1 MSTYGGSFEFLQG
14 NEISVTIVTL
24 LKGILYREDN
34 LEIWSSLWEHQAAIS
49 DYVAVMGLALMV
61 DEAEGYAYIRSLEK
75 EDEGG
80 LSTVPRLISR
90 RQLSYSVSLLLA
102 LLRKK
107 LAEFDAGG
115 SDTRLILTR
124 EEVVE
129 MIRIFLPHGSNDV
142 KLIDQIDT
150 TLNKVA
156 DMGFIRRLRGQ
167 GNTFEVRRIIKA
179 FVDAQW
185 LSEFDDRLAEYE
197 QQLAG
202 KWGGANDV

>member
-1 MSTYGGSFEFLQG
+1 MSTYGGSIESVQG
-14 NEISVTIVTL
+14 QEVSVAIVTL

-34 LEIWSSLWEHQAAIS
+34 LEIWRSLWVHQAAIS
-49 DYVAVMGLALMV
+49 DYVAVMGLLLV
-61 DEAEGYAYIRSLEK
+61 LDEAEGYAYLSSVQK

-80 LSTVPRLISR
+80 ASNVPRLIAR
-90 RQLSYSVSLLLA
+90 RQLSYPVSLLLA

-167 GNTFEVRRIIKA
+167 GNTIEVRRIIKA

-185 LSEFDDRLAEYE
+185 LSDFNNRLEEY
-197 QQLAG
+197 QRQVAG
-202 KWGGANDV
+202 KWDGADDV

>member
-1 MSTYGGSFEFLQG
+1 MSTYGSDVELLLG
-14 NEISVTIVTL
+14 NEISGAIVTL
-24 LKGILYREDN
+24 LKGILYREDSPA
-34 LEIWSSLWEHQAAIS
+34 IWRSLWEHQAAIS
-49 DYVAVMGLALMV
+49 DYVSVMGLELMV
-61 DEAEGYAYIRSLEK
+61 DDAEGYAYLRSLDK
-75 EDEGG
+75 EDDGG
-80 LSTVPRLISR
+80 VSTIPRLISR

-115 SDTRLILTR
+115 SDTRLIITR

-150 TLNKVA
+150 TLNKIV

-167 GNTFEVRRIIKA
+167 GNTFEVRRVIKS

-185 LSEFDDRLAEYE
+185 LTEFDERLAEYE
-197 QQLAG
+197 QQIAG
-202 KWGGANDV
+202 KWDGANDV